1 MPTILCNGIGG
12 EFFIREF
19 WCFPSKMG
27 DFSVQAHNQ
36 TLLEEGSKPGM
47 VTQIN
52 SKLGSILVRNT
63 FSMCVAF

>member
-1 MPTILCNGIGG
+1 
-12 EFFIREF
+12 
-19 WCFPSKMG
+19 MG

-47 VTQIN
+47 VTQMN